1 MSFRTKLENSV
12 VRRVWWWWGGG
23 GAVKTRKTVRETVM
37 VKLSPLVWAYNVVG
51 I

>member
-1 MSFRTKLENSV
+1 MVGRSGR
-12 VRRVWWWWGGG
+12 GGG
-23 GAVKTRKTVRETVM
+23 RSVKTRKTVRETVM